1 MMFSRL
7 YSRRGKCS
15 MVHTLAHRKGRYFLS
30 FDIHL
35 RCVFHSYCDDEMLT
49 CMWTGREYV
58 CILVSTQQMFCLE
71 SISVSSVYECSV
83 QLIGT
88 RRDLSK
94 AWARQLSREK
104 QVCSSMRVS
113 IEKIPPLPPNKMSSY
128 RVSQVSEGW
137 GRASMPSVNSNLAKK
152 PSSVCPVPS
161 LCPVYDL
168 RSHHSSDITP
178 PISSIGSVRWEGH
191 RGHTA
196 LLFIELVR
204 ERSFCAD
211 FGPICLLIIDLPRI
225 KIHWKRDHGFLSHPG
240 PQHTAQLRDKY
251 TVNIG

>member
-1 MMFSRL
+1 MFR
-7 YSRRGKCS
+7 
-15 MVHTLAHRKGRYFLS
+15 
-30 FDIHL
+30 
-35 RCVFHSYCDDEMLT
+35 
-49 CMWTGREYV
+49 
-58 CILVSTQQMFCLE
+58 LE
-71 SISVSSVYECSV
+71 SISVSSVCVCSV

-128 RVSQVSEGW
+128 RVSQVSERW
-137 GRASMPSVNSNLAKK
+137 GRASMPSVNANLAKK

-168 RSHHSSDITP
+168 RSHYSSDITP

-204 ERSFCAD
+204 ERDPSVLISDLFVYWLLTFLGLRFIQKGIMVFCLTPD
-211 FGPICLLIIDLPRI
+211 HSILLSSGI
-225 KIHWKRDHGFLSHPG
+225 
-240 PQHTAQLRDKY
+240 
-251 TVNIG
+251 NIP